1 MKQQQADD
9 TIYSKWEEIS
19 SLRFNGEFD
28 KAIGLLK
35 NIIEEYSDSDDVLR
49 QAYNN
54 LVFTYI
60 TKRDESGAES
70 SARQALERFPDLS
83 ADELT
88 FTPRVNAIY
97 DNLRQQM
104 FGSLT
109 IRKPEDSRVFLDEE
123 FKGEVPLVL
132 SYVPVGQHN
141 LVLTKSG
148 YKDYTETVQVEPAE
162 AVNLSL
168 SLSRD
173 RDKKWWLWRAGA
185 VVVAGVLVAVGLSGG
200 GDDAPPEPTALSE
213 PPEPPT
219 N

>member
-1 MKQQQADD
+1 
-9 TIYSKWEEIS
+9 
-19 SLRFNGEFD
+19 
-28 KAIGLLK
+28 
-35 NIIEEYSDSDDVLR
+35 
-49 QAYNN
+49 
-54 LVFTYI
+54 
-60 TKRDESGAES
+60 
-70 SARQALERFPDLS
+70 
-83 ADELT
+83 
-88 FTPRVNAIY
+88 
-97 DNLRQQM
+97 M

-109 IRKPEDSRVFLDEE
+109 IRKPEESRIFLDGE

-132 SYVPVGQHN
+132 SYVPVGQHE

-148 YKDYTETVQVEPAE
+148 YKDYNETVQVEPAE

-168 SLSRD
+168 SMSRD

-200 GDDAPPEPTALSE
+200 DDDAPSDPPPLSE